1 MKLRELHHFIAI
13 VEHGNF
19 SKAAAN
25 IYVSQPTLS
34 KSIKKLE
41 EDLQVHL
48 FRRSTRNLQ
57 LTDAGQIVYQQ
68 ALKINGLID
77 ELAAKLDNLTH
88 SPSGEIKIGIPPVI
102 GTLFFP
108 DIAANFGKLYPNVTL
123 QLIEHGAKKIERFID
138 EGSVDVG
145 LVVLPTNQQLFE
157 ITPFIEEEFYLF
169 TSPNHPLAQEEIVT
183 VTQLKKEKFIV
194 FNQDFALH
202 KLIIH
207 YCEQAGFE
215 PTIAYESSQWDLITE
230 LVRADLGITLLPK
243 SIHTKM
249 VHGTTKMIPLQQ
261 PPMWKLGVITKK
273 DRYQSFAVRALL
285 QFLEN
290 NGGNAASTS

>member
-88 SPSGEIKIGIPPVI
+88 SPSGEIKIGIPPVRSEEH
-102 GTLFFP
+102 TSE
-108 DIAANFGKLYPNVTL
+108 L
-123 QLIEHGAKKIERFID
+123 QSRFDLVCRLLLEKI
-138 EGSVDVG
+138 
-145 LVVLPTNQQLFE
+145 
-157 ITPFIEEEFYLF
+157 
-169 TSPNHPLAQEEIVT
+169 
-183 VTQLKKEKFIV
+183 K
-194 FNQDFALH
+194 
-202 KLIIH
+202 
-207 YCEQAGFE
+207 
-215 PTIAYESSQWDLITE
+215 
-230 LVRADLGITLLPK
+230 
-243 SIHTKM
+243 
-249 VHGTTKMIPLQQ
+249 
-261 PPMWKLGVITKK
+261 
-273 DRYQSFAVRALL
+273 
-285 QFLEN
+285 
-290 NGGNAASTS
+290 